1 MLWRE
6 DSYGHAQK
14 LWFVFGVP
22 TVDGNNHGLG
32 FKGWSPLCPGAETV
46 ATSSEYCPHPHPLAL
61 NLCLGI
67 VHLAHGWLLRNTG
80 IYSLYYPCMPTE
92 HVVSLVSTNPQKV
105 KTRVGVEGV
114 HR

>member
-1 MLWRE
+1 MPMRGRPFRVGGKNAESCVQQRCDLLFSFKLGIRACLWSGLGKMLWKQ

-46 ATSSEYCPHPHPLAL
+46 ATSSEHCPHPHPQ
-61 NLCLGI
+61 
-67 VHLAHGWLLRNTG
+67 H
-80 IYSLYYPCMPTE
+80 
-92 HVVSLVSTNPQKV
+92 
-105 KTRVGVEGV
+105 
-114 HR
+114 